1 MERGLIL
8 GKKSTVVLFTLTLL
22 LPILAWAQTKPTAP
36 LPPEESKA
44 RLQQLG
50 DSLRKYDYFDY
61 LDHHGWIIVSKLS
74 DNNAKKAWPNRFGI
88 IDDYGRQILPCEYS
102 DIRFQEHSDLIF
114 VMKDSLL
121 GFMNRQLEWVIPPKY
136 DGRGWYDFEEVDDF
150 FEYGMIA
157 LTDMNGKEGVVDS
170 TGREVLPCQY
180 DWVRIAGPDLFIIEK
195 RNKKVDGAVNHYG
208 DTVITFVFDYL
219 FPFNNRYL
227 EAVKQDR
234 YGVLSITG
242 QEIIP
247 CKYEA
252 IWASNKGFFAVK
264 QGGRWGVVDSLNNIV
279 IPFRYNTQHVWFL
292 DKMDLIEMGGLFF
305 NNGMDRDDPEK
316 CQLMNRNG
324 AILVKSYDASIPGE
338 SGERIAIL
346 YYDQDWNAT
355 CEIYDRQGRKVDAFE
370 GMEYEE
376 ELMPYISMI
385 PVKRNGKW
393 GFVNRDFELIVPCQ
407 YETPIFGGDGY
418 GYVNTGDGQTT
429 LIDEQG
435 QLIISG
441 PYAYITSPKVNGWF
455 MVGGYSPDSWNGLSG
470 FIDRYGN
477 STFTEEEMQKLR
489 EWHEKRK

>member
-1 MERGLIL
+1 MKKNVLIAI
-8 GKKSTVVLFTLTLL
+8 LL
-22 LPILAWAQTKPTAP
+22 LPFLAWAQTKPTTP

-61 LDHHGWIIVSKLS
+61 LDRHGWIIVSKLS

-88 IDDYGRQILPCEYS
+88 IDDYGRQILPCEYR

-195 RNKKVDGAVNHYG
+195 RNEKVAGAVNHHG
-208 DTVITFVFDYL
+208 DTVIPFVYNLLYAYNDHYL
-219 FPFNNRYL
+219 KAER
-227 EAVKQDR
+227 QDL
-234 YGVLSITG
+234 YGVLSVTG

-247 CKYEA
+247 CKYEM
-252 IWASNKGFFAVK
+252 IWGSDMGYFAAR
-264 QGGRWGVVDSLNNIV
+264 QGGKWGVVDSANNVVVPFLYKASYLCFFPKSDIIELV
-279 IPFRYNTQHVWFL
+279 IP
-292 DKMDLIEMGGLFF
+292 G
-305 NNGMDRDDPEK
+305 EK
-316 CQLMNRNG
+316 SQLLNRKG
-324 AILVKSYDASIPGE
+324 EILVSSFDDCILSE

-346 YYDQDWNAT
+346 TRDQDWNAT
-355 CEIYDRQGRKVDAFE
+355 CEIYDRQGKKVDAFE
-370 GMEYEE
+370 GIEYEE

-407 YETPIFGGDGY
+407 YETPIFGGDRY

-441 PYAYITSPKVNGWF
+441 PYAYISSPKANGWF
-455 MVGGYSPDSWNGLSG
+455 MVGGYPPDSWKGLSG

-489 EWHEKRK
+489 EWHEKRKK

>member
-1 MERGLIL
+1 MNRTLIIAI
-8 GKKSTVVLFTLTLL
+8 LL
-22 LPILAWAQTKPTAP
+22 LPLLAWAQTKPTAP

-61 LDHHGWIIVSKLS
+61 LDRHGWIIVSKLS

-102 DIRFQEHSDLIF
+102 DIRFQEPSDLIF

-121 GFMNRQLEWVIPPKY
+121 GFMNRKLEWVIPPKY
-136 DGRGWYDFEEVDDF
+136 DGRVWYDMEEVDDF
-150 FEYGMIA
+150 FEYGMIV

-170 TGREVLPCQY
+170 TGREILPCQY
-180 DWVRIAGPDLFIIEK
+180 DRVRIAGPDLFIIEK
-195 RNKKVDGAVNHYG
+195 RNEKVVGAVNHHG
-208 DTVITFVFDYL
+208 DTVIPFVYNLLYAYNDHYL
-219 FPFNNRYL
+219 KAER
-227 EAVKQDR
+227 QDL
-234 YGVLSITG
+234 YGVLSVTG

-247 CKYEA
+247 CKYEM
-252 IWASNKGFFAVK
+252 IWGSDMGYFAAR
-264 QGGRWGVVDSLNNIV
+264 QGGKWGVVDSANNVVVPFLYKASYLCYFPKSDIIELV
-279 IPFRYNTQHVWFL
+279 IP
-292 DKMDLIEMGGLFF
+292 G
-305 NNGMDRDDPEK
+305 EK
-316 CQLMNRNG
+316 SQLLNRKG
-324 AILVKSYDASIPGE
+324 EILVSSFDDCILSE

-346 YYDQDWNAT
+346 TRDQDWNAT

-370 GMEYEE
+370 RMEYEE

-393 GFVNRDFELIVPCQ
+393 GFVNRNFELIIPCQ
-407 YETPIFGGDGY
+407 YETPIFGGDRY
-418 GYVNTGDGQTT
+418 GYVNTGDGQTA

-441 PYAYITSPKVNGWF
+441 PYAYISSPKVNGWF
-455 MVGGYSPDSWNGLSG
+455 MVGGYPPDSWKGLSG

-489 EWHEKRK
+489 EWHEKRKK

>member
-1 MERGLIL
+1 MKRVLFL
-8 GKKSTVVLFTLTLL
+8 GKHCTVVLLTLSLL
-22 LPILAWAQTKPTAP
+22 LPLLAWAQTKPTAP

-61 LDHHGWIIVSKLS
+61 LDRHGWIIVSKLS

-121 GFMNRQLEWVIPPKY
+121 GFMNRKLEWVIPPKY
-136 DGRGWYDFEEVDDF
+136 DGRVWYDMEEVDDF
-150 FEYGMIA
+150 FEYGMIV

-170 TGREVLPCQY
+170 TGREILPCQY
-180 DWVRIAGPDLFIIEK
+180 DRVRIAGPDLFIIEK
-195 RNKKVDGAVNHYG
+195 RNEKVVGAVNHHG
-208 DTVITFVFDYL
+208 DTVIPFVYNLLYSYNDH
-219 FPFNNRYL
+219 YL
-227 EAVKQDR
+227 EAERQDL
-234 YGVLSITG
+234 YGVLSVTG
-242 QEIIP
+242 QEIVP
-247 CKYEA
+247 CKYEM
-252 IWASNKGFFAVK
+252 IWGSDMGYFAAR
-264 QGGRWGVVDSLNNIV
+264 QGGKWGVVDSANNVVVPFLYKASYLCFFPKSDIIELV
-279 IPFRYNTQHVWFL
+279 IP
-292 DKMDLIEMGGLFF
+292 G
-305 NNGMDRDDPEK
+305 EK
-316 CQLMNRNG
+316 SQLLNRKG
-324 AILVKSYDASIPGE
+324 EILVSSFDDCILSE

-346 YYDQDWNAT
+346 TRDQDWNAT

-370 GMEYEE
+370 RMEYEE

-407 YETPIFGGDGY
+407 YETPIFGGDRY
-418 GYVNTGDGQTT
+418 GNVNTGDGQTT

-455 MVGGYSPDSWNGLSG
+455 MVGGYSLDSWNGLSG

-489 EWHEKRK
+489 EWHEKRKK

>member
-1 MERGLIL
+1 
-8 GKKSTVVLFTLTLL
+8 V
-22 LPILAWAQTKPTAP
+22 
-36 LPPEESKA
+36 
-44 RLQQLG
+44 
-50 DSLRKYDYFDY
+50 
-61 LDHHGWIIVSKLS
+61 
-74 DNNAKKAWPNRFGI
+74 
-88 IDDYGRQILPCEYS
+88 
-102 DIRFQEHSDLIF
+102 
-114 VMKDSLL
+114 
-121 GFMNRQLEWVIPPKY
+121 
-136 DGRGWYDFEEVDDF
+136 EEVDDF
-150 FEYGMIA
+150 FEYGMIV
-157 LTDMNGKEGVVDS
+157 LTDMDGKEGVVDS
-170 TGREVLPCQY
+170 TGREILPCQY
-180 DWVRIAGPDLFIIEK
+180 DRVRIASPDLFIIEK
-195 RNKKVDGAVNHYG
+195 RNEKVVGAVNHHG
-208 DTVITFVFDYL
+208 DTVIPFVFDYL
-219 FPFNNRYL
+219 YPFNNRYL

-292 DKMDLIEMGGLFF
+292 DKTDLIEMGGLFF

-324 AILVKSYDASIPGE
+324 EILVKSYDASIPGE

-346 YYDQDWNAT
+346 NYDQDWNAS
-355 CEIYDRQGRKVDAFE
+355 CVIYDRQGKKVDEFE
-370 GMEYEE
+370 KIEQEGADYWMLYVT
-376 ELMPYISMI
+376 MI

-393 GFVNRDFELIVPCQ
+393 GFVNRNFELIVPCQ

-418 GYVNTGDGQTT
+418 GNVNTGDGQTT

-441 PYAYITSPKVNGWF
+441 PYAYISSPMVNGWF

-489 EWHEKRK
+489 EWHEKRKK

>member
-219 FPFNNRYL
+219 FPFNNCNDARY
-227 EAVKQDR
+227 R
-234 YGVLSITG
+234 
-242 QEIIP
+242 
-247 CKYEA
+247 
-252 IWASNKGFFAVK
+252 
-264 QGGRWGVVDSLNNIV
+264 
-279 IPFRYNTQHVWFL
+279 NTRNRLQHT
-292 DKMDLIEMGGLFF
+292 
-305 NNGMDRDDPEK
+305 
-316 CQLMNRNG
+316 
-324 AILVKSYDASIPGE
+324 Y
-338 SGERIAIL
+338 
-346 YYDQDWNAT
+346 
-355 CEIYDRQGRKVDAFE
+355 
-370 GMEYEE
+370 
-376 ELMPYISMI
+376 
-385 PVKRNGKW
+385 
-393 GFVNRDFELIVPCQ
+393 
-407 YETPIFGGDGY
+407 
-418 GYVNTGDGQTT
+418 
-429 LIDEQG
+429 
-435 QLIISG
+435 
-441 PYAYITSPKVNGWF
+441 
-455 MVGGYSPDSWNGLSG
+455 
-470 FIDRYGN
+470 
-477 STFTEEEMQKLR
+477 
-489 EWHEKRK
+489 

>member
-1 MERGLIL
+1 MNRTLIIAI
-8 GKKSTVVLFTLTLL
+8 LL
-22 LPILAWAQTKPTAP
+22 LPLLAWAQTKPTAP

-61 LDHHGWIIVSKLS
+61 LDRHGWIIVSKLS

-88 IDDYGRQILPCEYS
+88 IDDFGRQILPCEYS

-195 RNKKVDGAVNHYG
+195 RNEKVVGAVNHHG
-208 DTVITFVFDYL
+208 DTVIPFVYNLLYAYNDHYL
-219 FPFNNRYL
+219 KAER
-227 EAVKQDR
+227 QDL
-234 YGVLSITG
+234 YGVLSVTG

-247 CKYEA
+247 CKYEM
-252 IWASNKGFFAVK
+252 IWGSDMGYFAAR
-264 QGGRWGVVDSLNNIV
+264 QGGKWGVVDSANNVVVPFLYKASYLCFFPKSDIIELV
-279 IPFRYNTQHVWFL
+279 IP
-292 DKMDLIEMGGLFF
+292 G
-305 NNGMDRDDPEK
+305 EK
-316 CQLMNRNG
+316 SQLLNRKG
-324 AILVKSYDASIPGE
+324 EILVSSFDDCILSE

-346 YYDQDWNAT
+346 TRDQDWNAT
-355 CEIYDRQGRKVDAFE
+355 CEIYDRQGKKVDAFE
-370 GMEYEE
+370 GIEYEE

-407 YETPIFGGDGY
+407 YETPIFGGDRY

-441 PYAYITSPKVNGWF
+441 PYAYITSPKANGWF
-455 MVGGYSPDSWNGLSG
+455 MVGGYPPDSWKGLSG

-489 EWHEKRK
+489 EWHEKRKK

>member
-1 MERGLIL
+1 MNRTLIIAI
-8 GKKSTVVLFTLTLL
+8 LL
-22 LPILAWAQTKPTAP
+22 LPLLAWAQTKPTAP

-61 LDHHGWIIVSKLS
+61 LDRYGWIIVSVRS
-74 DNNAKKAWPNRFGI
+74 DDNAKKAWPNRFGI
-88 IDDYGRQILPCEYS
+88 IDDFGRQILPCEYS

-136 DGRGWYDFEEVDDF
+136 DGRVWYDVEEVDDF
-150 FEYGMIA
+150 FEYGMIV
-157 LTDMNGKEGVVDS
+157 LTDMDGKEGVVDS
-170 TGREVLPCQY
+170 TGREILPFQD
-180 DWVRIAGPDLFIIEK
+180 DWVRIASPDLFIIEK
-195 RNKKVDGAVNHYG
+195 RNEKVVGAFNHLG
-208 DTVITFVFDYL
+208 DTVIPFVFDYL
-219 FPFNNRYL
+219 SPFNIRYL

-264 QGGRWGVVDSLNNIV
+264 QGDKWGVVDSLDNIV
-279 IPFRYNTQHVWFL
+279 IPFSYNTQHVWFL

-324 AILVKSYDASIPGE
+324 DILVKSYDASIPGD

-346 YYDQDWNAT
+346 NYDQDWNAS
-355 CEIYDRQGRKVDAFE
+355 CVIYDRQGRKVDAFE

-376 ELMPYISMI
+376 ELMPFISMI
-385 PVKRNGKW
+385 PMKRNGKW
-393 GFVNRDFELIVPCQ
+393 GFVNRNFELIVPCQ

-441 PYAYITSPKVNGWF
+441 PYAYITSPKANGWF
-455 MVGGYSPDSWNGLSG
+455 MVGGYPPDSWKGLSG

-489 EWHEKRK
+489 EWHEKRKK

>member
-22 LPILAWAQTKPTAP
+22 LPILAWAQPKSTAP

-61 LDHHGWIIVSKLS
+61 LDRHGWIIVCVRSY
-74 DNNAKKAWPNRFGI
+74 DNAKKAWPNRFGI

-136 DGRGWYDFEEVDDF
+136 DGRVWYDVEEVDDF
-150 FEYGMIA
+150 FEYGMIV
-157 LTDMNGKEGVVDS
+157 LTDMDGKEGVVDS
-170 TGREVLPCQY
+170 TGREILPFQD
-180 DWVRIAGPDLFIIEK
+180 DWVRIASRDLFIIEK
-195 RNKKVDGAVNHYG
+195 RNEKVVGAVNHHG
-208 DTVITFVFDYL
+208 DTVI
-219 FPFNNRYL
+219 PFIYNHLYAYNNRYL
-227 EAVKQDR
+227 KVDKQSL
-234 YGVLSITG
+234 YGMLSVIG
-242 QEIIP
+242 QEVVP
-247 CKYEA
+247 CKYDEM
-252 IWASNKGFFAVK
+252 IWESGMGYFAVR
-264 QGGRWGVVDSLNNIV
+264 QGGKWGVVDSTNNVVVPFIYDASYFWFFLKSDIILLL
-279 IPFRYNTQHVWFL
+279 IPGKN
-292 DKMDLIEMGGLFF
+292 
-305 NNGMDRDDPEK
+305 DDDMNS
-316 CQLMNRNG
+316 QVLLNRNG
-324 AILVKSYDASIPGE
+324 KVLVSSFDEWIPSE
-338 SGERIAIL
+338 SGERFAIL
-346 YYDQDWNAT
+346 NYDQDWNAT

-376 ELMPYISMI
+376 ELLPYISMI

-393 GFVNRDFELIVPCQ
+393 GFVNRNFELIVPCQ

-441 PYAYITSPKVNGWF
+441 PYAYISSPKVNGWF
-455 MVGGYSPDSWNGLSG
+455 MVGGYPPDSWKGLSG

-489 EWHEKRK
+489 EWHEKRKK

>member
-50 DSLRKYDYFDY
+50 DFLRKYDYFDY
-61 LDHHGWIIVSKLS
+61 LDRHGWIIVSKLS

-121 GFMNRQLEWVIPPKY
+121 GFMNRKLEWVIPPKY
-136 DGRGWYDFEEVDDF
+136 DGRVWYDMEEVDDF
-150 FEYGMIA
+150 FEYGMIV

-170 TGREVLPCQY
+170 TGREILPCQY
-180 DWVRIAGPDLFIIEK
+180 DRVRIAGPDLFIIEK
-195 RNKKVDGAVNHYG
+195 RNEKVDGAVNHYG
-208 DTVITFVFDYL
+208 DTVIPFVYNLLYAYNDHYL
-219 FPFNNRYL
+219 KAER
-227 EAVKQDR
+227 QDL
-234 YGVLSITG
+234 YGVLSVTG

-247 CKYEA
+247 CKYEM
-252 IWASNKGFFAVK
+252 IWGSDMGYFAAR
-264 QGGRWGVVDSLNNIV
+264 QGGKWGVVDSANNVVVPFLYKASYLCFFPKSDIIELV
-279 IPFRYNTQHVWFL
+279 IP
-292 DKMDLIEMGGLFF
+292 G
-305 NNGMDRDDPEK
+305 EK
-316 CQLMNRNG
+316 SQLLNRKG
-324 AILVKSYDASIPGE
+324 EILVSSFDDCILSE

-346 YYDQDWNAT
+346 TRDQDWNAT
-355 CEIYDRQGRKVDAFE
+355 CDIYDRQGKKVDAFE
-370 GMEYEE
+370 GIEYEE

-407 YETPIFGGDGY
+407 YETPIFGGDRY

-441 PYAYITSPKVNGWF
+441 PYAYITSPKANGWF
-455 MVGGYSPDSWNGLSG
+455 MVGGYPPDSWKGLSG

-489 EWHEKRK
+489 EWHEKRKK

>member
-1 MERGLIL
+1 MNRTLIIAI
-8 GKKSTVVLFTLTLL
+8 LL
-22 LPILAWAQTKPTAP
+22 LPLLAWAQTKPTAP

-61 LDHHGWIIVSKLS
+61 LDRHGWIIVSKLS

-136 DGRGWYDFEEVDDF
+136 DGTVWYDVEEVDDY
-150 FEYGMIA
+150 FEYGMIV
-157 LTDMNGKEGVVDS
+157 LKDMNGKEGVVDS
-170 TGREVLPCQY
+170 TGREILPCQY
-180 DWVRIAGPDLFIIEK
+180 DRVRIAGPDLFIIEK
-195 RNKKVDGAVNHYG
+195 RNEKVVGAVNHHG
-208 DTVITFVFDYL
+208 DTVIPFVYNLLYAYNDH
-219 FPFNNRYL
+219 YL
-227 EAVKQDR
+227 EAERQDL
-234 YGVLSITG
+234 YGVLSATG
-242 QEIIP
+242 QEIVP
-247 CKYEA
+247 CKYEM
-252 IWASNKGFFAVK
+252 IWGSDMGYFAVLQAGK
-264 QGGRWGVVDSLNNIV
+264 WGVVDSTNNV
-279 IPFRYNTQHVWFL
+279 VVPFLYEASYLWFYPKS
-292 DKMDLIEMGGLFF
+292 DII
-305 NNGMDRDDPEK
+305 
-316 CQLMNRNG
+316 QL
-324 AILVKSYDASIPGE
+324 LIPGKNDDDMNSQVLLNRKGEVLVSSFHECILSE
-338 SGERIAIL
+338 SGDRIAIL
-346 YYDQDWNAT
+346 TRDQDWNAT

-370 GMEYEE
+370 RMEYEE

-418 GYVNTGDGQTT
+418 GNVNTGDGQTT

-441 PYAYITSPKVNGWF
+441 PYAYISSPMVNGWF

-477 STFTEEEMQKLR
+477 STFAEEEMQKLR
-489 EWHEKRK
+489 EWHEKRKK

>member
-61 LDHHGWIIVSKLS
+61 LDRHGWIIVSKLS

-195 RNKKVDGAVNHYG
+195 RNEKVAGAVNHHG
-208 DTVITFVFDYL
+208 DTVIPFVYNLLYAYNDHYL
-219 FPFNNRYL
+219 KAER
-227 EAVKQDR
+227 QDL
-234 YGVLSITG
+234 YGVLSVTG

-247 CKYEA
+247 CKYEM
-252 IWASNKGFFAVK
+252 IWGSDMGYFAAR
-264 QGGRWGVVDSLNNIV
+264 QGGKWGVVDSANNVVVPFLYKASYLCFFPKSDIIELV
-279 IPFRYNTQHVWFL
+279 IP
-292 DKMDLIEMGGLFF
+292 G
-305 NNGMDRDDPEK
+305 EK
-316 CQLMNRNG
+316 SQLLNRKG
-324 AILVKSYDASIPGE
+324 EILVSSFDDCILSE

-435 QLIISG
+435 QLIVSG
-441 PYAYITSPKVNGWF
+441 PYAYISSPKVNGWF
-455 MVGGYSPDSWNGLSG
+455 MVGGYPPDSWKGLSG

>member
-1 MERGLIL
+1 MNRTLIIAI
-8 GKKSTVVLFTLTLL
+8 LL

-61 LDHHGWIIVSKLS
+61 LDRYGWIIVCVRS
-74 DNNAKKAWPNRFGI
+74 DDNAKKAWPNRFGI

-121 GFMNRQLEWVIPPKY
+121 GFMNRKLEWVIPPKY
-136 DGRGWYDFEEVDDF
+136 DGRVWYDMEEVDDF

-170 TGREVLPCQY
+170 TGREILPCQY

-195 RNKKVDGAVNHYG
+195 RNEKVVGAVNHHG
-208 DTVITFVFDYL
+208 DTVIPFVYNLLYAYNDHYL
-219 FPFNNRYL
+219 KAER
-227 EAVKQDR
+227 QDL
-234 YGVLSITG
+234 YGVLSATG

-247 CKYEA
+247 CKYEM
-252 IWASNKGFFAVK
+252 IWGSDMGYFAAR
-264 QGGRWGVVDSLNNIV
+264 QGGKWGVVDSANNVVVPFLYKASYLCLFPKSDIIELV
-279 IPFRYNTQHVWFL
+279 IPG
-292 DKMDLIEMGGLFF
+292 K
-305 NNGMDRDDPEK
+305 K
-316 CQLMNRNG
+316 SQLLNRKG
-324 AILVKSYDASIPGE
+324 EILVSSFDDCILSE

-346 YYDQDWNAT
+346 TRDQDWNAT
-355 CEIYDRQGRKVDAFE
+355 CDIYDRQGKKVDAFE
-370 GMEYEE
+370 GIEYEE

-393 GFVNRDFELIVPCQ
+393 GFVNRDFELIIPCQ

-441 PYAYITSPKVNGWF
+441 PYAYISSPKVNGWF
-455 MVGGYSPDSWNGLSG
+455 MVGGYPPDSWKGLSG

-477 STFTEEEMQKLR
+477 STFTEEEMQKLW
-489 EWHEKRK
+489 EWHEKRKQ